1 MWIRRAAVWLVLVGC
16 LLAPTP
22 AGAASAKES
31 PEGRAAGATT
41 RVAVLDW
48 TAPVPSVWVSEP
60 PKTKMRLV
68 QFRVPRVGG
77 AEAAELVVFYFGK
90 GQGGSAEANIAR
102 WQSQFSGADGKAPV
116 QPVVQRLTVKD
127 MPTTIAELS
136 GTYARSLGMG
146 PPSPPKPDQTLL
158 AAIVETPRGNVTFEL
173 HGARATVA
181 ANRTAFLAMVRGI
194 Q

>member
-1 MWIRRAAVWLVLVGC
+1 MWVRRAAVSLALVGC
-16 LLAPTP
+16 LPALSP
-22 AGAASAKES
+22 AGAAPAKES
-31 PEGRAAGATT
+31 LDRRTAGATT

-48 TAPVPSVWVSEP
+48 TVPVPSVWASEP
-60 PKTKMRLV
+60 PRTRMRLA
-68 QFRVPRVGG
+68 QFRVPGVEG
-77 AEAAELVVFYFGK
+77 AEAAELVVFFFGQ

-116 QPVVQRLTVKD
+116 QPVVQRFTVKG

-136 GTYARSLGMG
+136 GSYARSLGMG

-173 HGARATVA
+173 HGARASVA
-181 ANRTAFLAMVRGI
+181 SNRTAFLAMVRGI